1 MINKKLRYLI
11 VITISLV
18 LAFTAIGCV
27 NDEDGDNEE
36 SRHFSDDVVARVNG
50 ESITKADLYDF
61 MVKQNGDKALEFL
74 ITNKIINLEAKKANI
89 EATEEDI
96 NKEIDK
102 LIENYGSEQ
111 ALKIELA
118 KYGYTIEGIKED
130 MQMNVKVRK
139 LIEPQISIT
148 EEEMQAFFEEN
159 IVLFETIEEVEARH
173 ILVETEEEAQE
184 VKSKL
189 EQGEDFKQL
198 AKDYSIDNNNKD
210 QGGYLG
216 YFDRVGKNRM
226 VEEFEEAAFALEIDE
241 ISEPV
246 KTKFGYHIIKV
257 EDKIEAKEANYEES
271 KEEVR
276 NLILDQKV
284 QIEYG
289 PWIQEKLTEYDIEN
303 LLLED

>member
-11 VITISLV
+11 VITIL
-18 LAFTAIGCV
+18 LTLTFTAIGCV

-36 SRHFSDDVVARVNG
+36 SRNFSDDVVAKVNG

-61 MVKQNGDKALEFL
+61 MVKQNGEKALDFL
-74 ITNKIINLEAKKANI
+74 ITNKIIDLEAEKANI

-96 NKEIDK
+96 DKEIDK
-102 LIENYGSEQ
+102 LVESYGSEQ
-111 ALKIELA
+111 ALIIELA
-118 KYGYTIEGIKED
+118 EYGYTIEEIRED
-130 MQMNVKVRK
+130 MKMNVKVRK
-139 LIEPQISIT
+139 LIEPQVSIT

-159 IVLFETIEEVEARH
+159 TVLFETREEVEARH

-189 EQGEDFKQL
+189 EQGEDFEQL
-198 AKDYSIDNNNKD
+198 AKEYSIDDSNKD

-216 YFDRVGKNRM
+216 YFGRGRM
-226 VEEFEEAAFALEIDE
+226 VAEFEEASFALEIDA
-241 ISEPV
+241 ISDPV
-246 KTKFGYHIIKV
+246 ETTHGYHIIKV
-257 EDKIEAKEANYEES
+257 EDKIEAKEADYEES
-271 KEEVR
+271 KEEVK

-284 QIEYG
+284 QVEYG
-289 PWIQEKLTEYDIEN
+289 AWIQEKLTEYDIEN